1 MKITSILAIYMLL
14 WVMSA
19 FFLLP
24 FGVKT
29 HDEAGIDKIPG
40 QADSAPAHFRPGRLA
55 FRATILAAFATA
67 LFVVNYSYGWIT
79 VQDINLIGNPPDP
92 EVVSN

>member
-1 MKITSILAIYMLL
+1 VQITSILAIYALF

-29 HDEAGIDKIPG
+29 HEEAGIDKIPG
-40 QADSAPAHFRPGRLA
+40 QAESAPADFRPGRLA
-55 FRATILAAFATA
+55 LRATVLAAFATS
-67 LFVVNYSYGWIT
+67 LFVLNYRYGWIT
-79 VQDINLIGNPPDP
+79 VDDINLIGNPPEAEAVP
-92 EVVSN
+92 N

>member
-1 MKITSILAIYMLL
+1 MKITSIVAIYALF

-29 HDEAGIDKIPG
+29 HEEAGIDKVPG
-40 QADSAPAHFRPGRLA
+40 QADSAPAHFRPGKLA
-55 FRATILAAFATA
+55 IRATILAALATV
-67 LFVVNYSYGWIT
+67 LFLLNYSYGWIT
-79 VQDINLIGNPPDP
+79 VEDINLIGNPPDP
-92 EVVSN
+92 DAKSA